1 MHDQTVEALKGHN
14 ADHIEAHFEESE
26 ATHIVYRGERLEEIN
41 RTCSSGGNVRALVK
55 GGWGFVS
62 FNSLEGL
69 RDKVSLAVEEAKLAG
84 KEGFSF
90 APMEPVVDVVAQFHP
105 HPSISSGQALSPLP
119 SRERRDSATVPLAAK
134 KELLDEYNDIM
145 LSAGKIQSTRIDYRD
160 VRRKVIFA
168 SSEGSYIEQSKP
180 DLILR
185 LTAIAREDNE
195 VQQAGL
201 SLGSKGDFSVI
212 GGLHHQ
218 VREVARRAAALLSA
232 PHVKGGERTVILDP
246 ILAGVFVHEA
256 FGHLSESDFVYQNE
270 KLRNIMTLGRRFGA
284 RHLNIVD
291 DATIPNLRGS
301 YKYDDEGM
309 PASRTYLIHEGVLV
323 GRLHSRETAAKMGEP
338 PTGNARAINYHF
350 PPIVRMTNTF
360 IEPGNSSFEGM
371 LGDIKEGVYVKDWYG
386 GTTSLEMFTF
396 SAGEA
401 YMIRQGKL
409 AELLRPV
416 VLSGNVFVTLGNIDA
431 IGNDLKMNQGGGCG
445 KGEQSPL
452 PVSNGSPHIRIRHCL
467 VGGQEK

>member
-1 MHDQTVEALKGHN
+1 MPDQFVKALKGHK
-14 ADHIEAHFEESE
+14 ADYIEAHFEESE
-26 ATHIVYRGERLEEIN
+26 ATHIVYRGERLEEVN

-69 RDKVSLAVEEAKLAG
+69 WDKVSLAVEEAKLAG
-84 KEGFSF
+84 REGFSL
-90 APMEPVVDVVAQFHP
+90 PSMEPMVDVVA
-105 HPSISSGQALSPLP
+105 AEVKKEARL
-119 SRERRDSATVPLAAK
+119 VPLAAK
-134 KELLDEYNDIM
+134 KELLDEYDDIM
-145 LSAGKIQSTRIDYRD
+145 LSTGKIQSTRIDYRD
-160 VRRKVIFA
+160 FRRKVIFA

-180 DLILR
+180 DLTLR

-201 SLGSKGDFSVI
+201 SLGSKGEFSVI
-212 GGLHHQ
+212 EGLHQQ
-218 VREVARRAAALLSA
+218 VRELARRAVVLLSA
-232 PHVKGGERTVILDP
+232 PHVKGGEYTVVLDP
-246 ILAGVFVHEA
+246 VLAGVFVHEA
-256 FGHLSESDFVYQNE
+256 FGHLSESDFLYQNE
-270 KLRNIMTLGRRFGA
+270 QLRNIMTLGRRFGG
-284 RHLNIVD
+284 RQLNIVD
-291 DATIPNLRGS
+291 DATMPDLRGS

-323 GRLHSRETAAKMGEP
+323 GRLHSRETAAKMGES

-386 GTTSLEMFTF
+386 GTSSLEMFTF
-396 SAGEA
+396 SAAEA

-409 AELLRPV
+409 AELLCPV

-445 KGEQSPL
+445 KGGQSPL
-452 PVSNGSPHIRIRHCL
+452 PVSNGSPHIRVRSCL
-467 VGGQEK
+467 VGGK